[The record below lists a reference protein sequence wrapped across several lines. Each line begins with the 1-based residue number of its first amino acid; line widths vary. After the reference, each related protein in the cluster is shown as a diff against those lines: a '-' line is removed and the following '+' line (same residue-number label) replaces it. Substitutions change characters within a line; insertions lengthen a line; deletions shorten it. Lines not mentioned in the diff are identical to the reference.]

1 LLKSEYAPQELAM
14 QSPLNYLS
22 IEEYLT
28 VEQYSEIRHEYIDGQ
43 VFAMTGG
50 SKQHNQ
56 ISLNLASLIKTH
68 LRGTPCSVFIADM
81 KVKISTTFSPSKNSF
96 YYPDVVVTCE
106 PKDSDRFFLN
116 YPCLIIEVLSP
127 STEAIDKREKRL
139 NYQTLD
145 SLQEYILVS
154 QEEINIEIYRKNKVG
169 KWSVQTISKDEELS
183 LESIDLILV
192 TSDIYE
198 EVFKP

>member
-1 LLKSEYAPQELAM
+1 M
-14 QSPLNYLS
+14 QLPLNYLS
-22 IEEYLT
+22 IEEYLAA
-28 VEQYSEIRHEYIDGQ
+28 EQYSEIRHEYIDGQ

-68 LRGTPCSVFIADM
+68 LRGTPCSVFMADM
-81 KVKISTTFSPSKNSF
+81 KVRISTFNKTNNLF
-96 YYPDVVVTCE
+96 YYPDVAVTCQ

-154 QEEINIEIYRKNKVG
+154 QEEINIEFYRKDKLG
-169 KWSVQTISKDEELS
+169 KWSVQTLGKNEELS
-183 LESIDLILV
+183 LESIDLKL
-192 TSDIYE
+192 TMSEIYE
-198 EVFKP
+198 DIFLL

>member
-1 LLKSEYAPQELAM
+1 M

-28 VEQYSEIRHEYIDGQ
+28 AEQYSEIRHEYIDGE

-50 SKQHNQ
+50 SKQHNL
-56 ISLNLASLIKTH
+56 ISGNIFARLKTH

-81 KVKISTTFSPSKNSF
+81 KVKISTFSLSKNSF

-106 PKDSDRFFLN
+106 PKDSDRFLLN

-139 NYQTLD
+139 NYPTLD

-154 QEEINIEIYRKNKVG
+154 QEEINIEVYRKDKLG
-169 KWSVQTISKDEELS
+169 KWSVQTISKEEELY
-183 LESIDLILV
+183 LESIDLTLT
-192 TSDIYE
+192 TSEIYE
-198 EVFKP
+198 EIFKP

>member
-1 LLKSEYAPQELAM
+1 V
-14 QSPLNYLS
+14 QSPLSYLT

-28 VEQYSEIRHEYIDGQ
+28 AEQYSEIRHEYIDGQ

-56 ISLNLASLIKTH
+56 ISLNLASLIRTH
-68 LRGTPCSVFIADM
+68 LRGTSCSVFIADI
-81 KVKISTTFSPSKNSF
+81 KVKISTFNKSKNSF
-96 YYPDVVVTCE
+96 YYPDVVVSCE

-145 SLQEYILVS
+145 SLQEYILAS
-154 QEEINIEIYRKNKVG
+154 QEEINLEVYRKDKAG
-169 KWSVQTISKDEELS
+169 KWSVQTLGQDEELY
-183 LESIDLILV
+183 LESIDLKLT

-198 EVFKP
+198 DVFKL